1 MTPHPNAKTNPY
13 VRQLLVGRVL
23 TLGWTMHDAAQ
34 AVGVSVRTGWRWIR
48 RFREQGKTGLLD
60 RRSTPHRMPRL
71 TAPPR
76 VRRIE
81 RLRRQRRT
89 AAAIARRLGMPRST
103 VAAVL
108 CRLGLQRLSQLE
120 PKPPVQRYEHERP
133 GDLLHLDTKKLGRI
147 RGVGHRIHGDRRT
160 HQRGIGWEYGH
171 AAIDDHSRLGYVEML
186 RDERGNTAA
195 NFLRRTVRHYRRRG
209 VRIRAVLTDN
219 GSCYVSRS
227 FAVACQEL
235 GLKHRFTRPYCPRTN
250 GKAERFIQTLLREW
264 AYARPYRTSNQ
275 RTKALAPWL
284 RYYNTERPHSAL
296 GGRAP
301 ISRITRSV

>member
-13 VRQLLVGRVL
+13 VRQLLVERVAK
-23 TLGWTMHDAAQ
+23 LGWSMHDAAQ
-34 AVGVSVRTGWRWIR
+34 AVGVSTRTGWRWMR
-48 RFREQGKTGLLD
+48 RFRDEGRPGLID
-60 RRSTPHRMPRL
+60 RRSRPHRMPRR
-71 TAPPR
+71 TAPHR

-89 AAAIARRLGMPRST
+89 AASIARRLDMPRST

-108 CRLGLQRLSQLE
+108 RRLGLQQLSRLE
-120 PKPPVQRYEHERP
+120 PKPPVQRYEHDRP

-147 RGVGHRIHGDRRT
+147 RGVGHRIHGDRRRQ
-160 HQRGIGWEYGH
+160 QRGIGWEYGH

-186 RDERGNTAA
+186 GDERGGTAA
-195 NFLRRTVRHYRRRG
+195 QFLRRAVLHYRRRG
-209 VRIRAVLTDN
+209 VQIRAVLTDN
-219 GSCYVSRS
+219 GSCYVSKA
-227 FAVACQEL
+227 FASACREL
-235 GLKHRFTRPYCPRTN
+235 GIQHRLTRPYRPRTN

-284 RYYNTERPHSAL
+284 RYYNAERPHSAL